1 MIRNALTLCT
11 AARAIAVG
19 TLLLAPALAHAQAA
33 PSAYTSATRYDAANR
48 QTGSIAPDPDGA
60 GILKF
65 PAARTT
71 YDASG
76 RVTKVET
83 GELAVW
89 KPESIAPSAWGTD
102 FTVLSS
108 LETSYDTLDRKIQEL
123 GKDSGGTIVS
133 AAQYSY
139 DARGRLDC
147 AATRMNPSAIPA
159 VGSNACTLGT
169 GGSFGND
176 RITKNVYDAASQLL
190 TVKRAVGT
198 LRAQDYAIYTYSLN
212 GKQATVKDAN
222 GNLASLSY
230 DGHDRQTRWTF
241 PSKTTVGTVSA
252 GDYEQYGYDANGNRI
267 SMRKRDGTTF
277 TFAYDTLNR
286 MTNKV
291 VPERAGLAATHTR
304 DVFYGY
310 DLRGLQLYARF
321 DSTTGEGVASAYDGF
336 GRMASSALNM
346 DGVTRT
352 LAYAFDK
359 NGNRTQVTHPDG
371 NYFLSLYDG
380 LNRATYMQLNSGTGL
395 ASFSYSNR
403 GIIGTI
409 SSGSFTHYS
418 TDLIGRVNLITQ
430 DMVGSSYD
438 LNSSF
443 TYNPASQIVTRTTSN
458 DAYVYTGDVNVTRN
472 YGVNGLN
479 QYVTAGSAA
488 FTYDA
493 NGNLTGD
500 GSSAYVY
507 DTENRLVGASGA
519 TSASL
524 RYDPLGRL
532 YETAGGAAGTTRFL
546 YDGDE
551 LVAEYDGSNALLRR
565 YMHGHRVDDP
575 MVWFEGS
582 GVASSTAKML
592 KTNHQGSV
600 IALTDWN
607 GNLANINSYD
617 EWGIP
622 AATNMGRFQYTGQ
635 AWIPELR
642 MYHYKARIYS
652 PTLGRFLQT
661 DPIGYDDQINLYGYV
676 GNDPVNGKDPTG
688 ARCVLANASSVY
700 CDRAETYRSYDSQ
713 VSERTRFFG
722 AAAATVE
729 YLANNDLP
737 LLGNVISDR
746 AEGFLNSVSSN
757 LASLNAQTF
766 AGIRNGSI
774 SGANLDR
781 RLVHLEQSRVQ
792 SMLNA
797 LPAADRAAIIGS
809 INAGFNSSLRGMS
822 GFGSSS
828 DRQYNQVLNGVA
840 KDLGRPIDFGRQSD
854 REAIGNGLIKSLRDS
869 GACTR
874 TGSRISRC

>member
-48 QTGSIAPDPDGA
+48 QTGSIAPDPDAA

-108 LETSYDTLDRKIQEL
+108 VETSYDTLDRKIQEL
-123 GKDSGGTIVS
+123 GKDPGGTIVS

-198 LRAQDYAIYTYSLN
+198 PRAQDYAIYTYSLN

-222 GNLASLSY
+222 GNLASMTY

-241 PSKTTVGTVSA
+241 PSKTTVGTVNA

-267 SMRKRDGTTF
+267 SMRKRDGSTLTLS
-277 TFAYDTLNR
+277 YDALKR
-286 MTNKV
+286 VTNKV

-352 LAYAFDK
+352 LSYAFDK

-507 DTENRLVGASGA
+507 DTENRLVSASGA

-676 GNDPVNGKDPTG
+676 GNDPVNMSDPNGDRRVAWINNNNATVVFIIKYSGPGATAEVKQRFNAAIERYWTGKFGDINLKTVVMEPNKNTDKNLVNSVHIPKGNERAYVKNDSEGNWPAERPDWTVAHEVGHFGGLSDNYNENYSAPGIMGTRGDKPTASEVKQLLNPQQFSAGNYNFVKQKDGSYNYTGSAKTGSLIG
-688 ARCVLANASSVY
+688 ARGKCREGKSGWS
-700 CDRAETYRSYDSQ
+700 C
-713 VSERTRFFG
+713 
-722 AAAATVE
+722 
-729 YLANNDLP
+729 
-737 LLGNVISDR
+737 SD
-746 AEGFLNSVSSN
+746 
-757 LASLNAQTF
+757 
-766 AGIRNGSI
+766 
-774 SGANLDR
+774 
-781 RLVHLEQSRVQ
+781 
-792 SMLNA
+792 
-797 LPAADRAAIIGS
+797 
-809 INAGFNSSLRGMS
+809 
-822 GFGSSS
+822 
-828 DRQYNQVLNGVA
+828 
-840 KDLGRPIDFGRQSD
+840 
-854 REAIGNGLIKSLRDS
+854 
-869 GACTR
+869 
-874 TGSRISRC
+874 